1 MSIDFSY
8 AFSCTMPKHNEEN
21 ATYLQ
26 KFTVAMFGDS
36 GVGKT
41 SVISRLVGTAF
52 NVEHLPT
59 VEDFH
64 VKHLAYKNKTCE
76 LQIIDTSGTY
86 EFPAMRRVDMEKADS
101 VVLVYSMDRPESFTK
116 IERYMDEIQEANNAA
131 QSDKPVVVISNK
143 SDLSHLSQPQ
153 FVDQRGLNISV
164 GMYLAGKYGCH
175 WFDCSAKLNE
185 NVEDIFHKI
194 LEYLFN
200 NGNNKNKN
208 GRARPP
214 IRKISSL
221 IQQKIKISR

>member
-1 MSIDFSY
+1 M
-8 AFSCTMPKHNEEN
+8 AKHKEEK

-26 KFTVAMFGDS
+26 KFTIAVFGDS

-52 NVEHLPT
+52 NHEHLPT

-101 VVLVYSMDRPESFTK
+101 IVLVYSMDRPESFTK
-116 IERYMDEIQEANNAA
+116 IERYMDEIKESNNAT

-143 SDLSHLSQPQ
+143 SDLSHLSPPK
-153 FVDQRGLNISV
+153 FVDKRGFNISV
-164 GMYLAGKYGCH
+164 GMYLEGKYGCH

-185 NVEDIFHKI
+185 NVEDIFQKV
-194 LEYLFN
+194 LEYLFD
-200 NGNNKNKN
+200 NGSTKSKN

-221 IQQKIKISR
+221 IHQKIKISR